1 MPLRRLAPIG
11 AAIAVLVFAVHA
23 TAATKVST
31 LVNAG
36 PTSVS
41 GVGNGGGFVWQD
53 NCQIMR
59 VAPPNGSNTATPSV
73 YVGWP
78 CGEGGRQ
85 VWTTPV
91 NTVTTAVS
99 FGPGDAIAR
108 AADGSLYV
116 VDSPLGIVHR
126 VTTAGTPTVETM
138 AGIAHGGCSVPA
150 DDSLAKNAQLC
161 DNIWGLAADP
171 TDTGKFVIWDPGDQ
185 LTDSTRRI
193 YLVSGTTH
201 DNATIKTV
209 AGSCNEAAP
218 TANLQ
223 LCLPLTGVSLAY
235 LDSDTILI
243 GTGNAVH
250 KVTLSTGAVA
260 TVATADS
267 VDAVTDGFGA
277 DDFFYATKFCQIHHV
292 AGDGTDTIVAG
303 NGTCDPTQRHD
314 GVEATQTAFGD
325 IPGIASYPGGIL
337 VLDKSFFFGVPSQI
351 RLVDR
356 TSILAAPPG
365 AMNTHDVAIE
375 FATLPGDGNN
385 CYFGGAYR
393 GEQFFSGCVSPYEQS
408 NLGDDNYI
416 FEIDAANGTSSDPT
430 SSVVR
435 WIIDTAAPNAP
446 ALTSPAA
453 DAGVD
458 SASPT
463 LTWAAPTDNG
473 LFAATSGIDHYDV
486 TVDGH
491 VDKTVAPGDCCSVIP
506 SAPLAEGTH
515 TWSVRAFDSATN
527 SATSETRSFSYSS
540 APHAGLTVSPN
551 PALAGATITLNAS
564 TSTDRE
570 GPIASY
576 AFDLDGDGTFEKDNG
591 NSATTT
597 TTFPAAGTFKVGVK
611 VTDGVGQSD
620 QTSTDVK
627 VNAQAIPAGLLGVTI
642 NNGAQYTRDP
652 NVELGVK
659 FPAAITAILVS
670 NDGGFLLPQS
680 FPPQQTIKW
689 RLDSSGPER
698 LPKIVYVRFQNGVNV
713 SDNFTDDIILDE
725 TPPIVQQASLASASS
740 TGAIAAKARTWTVK
754 VKATDSNS
762 GVQGLQVTANKRKPG
777 KVLTYKRKLSLKGA
791 KPKFVRARDRA
802 GNFSPWKKLR

>member
-11 AAIAVLVFAVHA
+11 AAVLALVLAAHAV
-23 TAATKVST
+23 AATKVST
-31 LVNAG
+31 LVSNPA
-36 PTSVS
+36 PTAIS
-41 GVGNGGGFVWQD
+41 GFGSGNSFVWQD
-53 NCQIMR
+53 WCQIMR
-59 VAPPNGSNTATPSV
+59 VTPSTGSDTATPTV
-73 YVGWP
+73 YAGTG
-78 CGEGGRQ
+78 CGTEGATRG
-85 VWTTPV
+85 VFATSTSANSNV
-91 NTVTTAVS
+91 M

-108 AADGSLYV
+108 AADGNLYV
-116 VDSPLGIVHR
+116 VDSPLGLVHK
-126 VTTAGTPTVETM
+126 VTISGGPTVQTIAGT
-138 AGIAHGGCSVPA
+138 HNGCNVPA
-150 DDSLAKNAQLC
+150 DNSLAKNADLC
-161 DNIWGLAADP
+161 DNVWGLAADP
-171 TDTGKFVIWDPGDQ
+171 SNAGNFVIWDPGDQ
-185 LTDSTRRI
+185 LTDSTRRV
-193 YLVSGTTH
+193 YLVSGTTR
-201 DNATIKTV
+201 DDSVIKTV

-223 LCLPLTGVSLAY
+223 LCLPLFGVSVAY

-243 GTGNAVH
+243 GTGNAIH
-250 KVTLSTGAVA
+250 KVTVSTGAVA
-260 TVATADS
+260 TVTTSDA
-267 VDAVTDGFGA
+267 VDALTDGFAAG
-277 DDFFYATKFCQIHHV
+277 DFFYATKFCQIHHV

-314 GVEATQTAFGD
+314 GVQATQTAFGD
-325 IPGIASYPGGIL
+325 IPGITSYPGGIL
-337 VLDKSFFFGVPSQI
+337 VLDKSFYFGVPSQV

-356 TSILAAPPG
+356 TSILSGPPAAT
-365 AMNTHDVAIE
+365 NEHDISIQ

-385 CYFGGAYR
+385 CYLGANIG
-393 GEQFFSGCVSPYEQS
+393 GEQFFDGCPTPFERT
-408 NLGDDNYI
+408 LGDDGYL
-416 FEIDAANGTSSDPT
+416 FEVNGQNGITGDPT
-430 SSVVR
+430 PASVG
-435 WIIDTAAPNAP
+435 WTIDSVAPSAP
-446 ALTSPAA
+446 VLTSPAA
-453 DAGVD
+453 DGAVD
-458 SASPT
+458 TASPAFAWEAAADNALPGGTGIERYELT
-463 LTWAAPTDNG
+463 L
-473 LFAATSGIDHYDV
+473 
-486 TVDGH
+486 DGH
-491 VDKTVAPGDCCSVIP
+491 VDETIAAASCCSTAP
-506 SAPLAEGTH
+506 SAPLAEGAH
-515 TWSVRAFDSATN
+515 SWSLRAFDRAGN
-527 SATSETRSFSYSS
+527 SATSTTRSFSYTS

-564 TSTDRE
+564 ASSDRE

-597 TTFPAAGTFKVGVK
+597 TTFPTAGTFKVGVK

-659 FPAAITAILVS
+659 FPSAITAILVS

-698 LPKIVYVRFQNGVNV
+698 LPKIVYVRFQNGLNV

-725 TPPIVQQASLASASS
+725 TPPVVQQASLATPA
-740 TGAIAAKARTWTVK
+740 GAATAAKTRKWTVK

-762 GVQGLQVTANKRKPG
+762 GVQGLQVTENKRKPG
-777 KVLTYKRKLSLKGA
+777 KVLAYKRKLSLKGAA

-802 GNFSPWKKLR
+802 GNLSSWKKLRP